1 MLPALVSEIL
11 ALVRNSSLVSGI
23 AVTDL
28 TRWAQI
34 ASSTFNPLES
44 HSIALVAYVAT
55 ALVLSAICMWPERL
69 SPEALRSDAMS
80 PDFAGLALMFQGLA
94 LTAPLTLLGTL
105 LALAVPL
112 ALCLRSGCLPLSAP
126 VRPHVEPY
134 LCFVSLPKP

>member
-1 MLPALVSEIL
+1 MRIEAPQAVRIMLPALMSEIL

-55 ALVLSAICMWPERL
+55 ALVLSAICMWPER
-69 SPEALRSDAMS
+69 
-80 PDFAGLALMFQGLA
+80 
-94 LTAPLTLLGTL
+94 
-105 LALAVPL
+105 
-112 ALCLRSGCLPLSAP
+112 
-126 VRPHVEPY
+126 RPKRCGVTQ
-134 LCFVSLPKP
+134 